1 MNKKETALVALT
13 TVVVLAVGCFF
24 AASSAT
30 RSPAELIGTNTSV
43 YSAEITSS
51 TNIVK
56 TLNSDYAYGF
66 QLHGGENYGLFA
78 QKSEGSIEVYDDS
91 GDYVISLKTNLDYIQ
106 FFLNESNSSSYK
118 ISDSEYRTLY
128 AFPGLKTISVTVDKA
143 TTGLHLYSYSGAEN
157 CFDSSESVNGDLR
170 THTLT
175 RNSTP
180 LPTGQ
185 GMGNRIM
192 IENVTGKNEPVPVKI
207 RSISL
212 TYSC

>member
-1 MNKKETALVALT
+1 MNKRETALVALT
-13 TVVVLAVGCFF
+13 TVVVLAAGCFF

-30 RSPAELIGTNTSV
+30 RSPAELIGTNASM

-56 TLNSDYAYGF
+56 VTNSNWTYGF
-66 QLHGGENYGLFA
+66 QLRGGENYGLFA
-78 QKSEGSIEVYDDS
+78 QKSAGSIEVYDS
-91 GDYVISLKTNLDYIQ
+91 GEYVISLKTNGDYIQ
-106 FFLNESNSSSYK
+106 FFLNESDTEYSK
-118 ISDSEYRTLY
+118 ISDSEYKTLY
-128 AFPGLKTISVTVDKA
+128 AFPGLKTISVTVDIA
-143 TTGLHLYSYSGAEN
+143 TTGLSVYGWSGAQS
-157 CFDSSESVNGDLR
+157 CFDSSVSEVGNLR

-180 LPTGQ
+180 LPTGSSN
-185 GMGNRIM
+185 GNRIM
-192 IENVTGKNEPVPVKI
+192 VKNNTGVDEPVKI

>member
-1 MNKKETALVALT
+1 MNKRETALVALT
-13 TVVVLAVGCFF
+13 TVVVLAAGCFF

-30 RSPAELIGTNTSV
+30 RSPAELIGANTSM

-51 TNIVK
+51 TKIVK
-56 TLNSDYAYGF
+56 TLNSDYTYGF
-66 QLHGGENYGLFA
+66 QLRGGENYGLFA
-78 QKSEGSIEVYDDS
+78 QKSVGSIEVYDS

-106 FFLNESNSSSYK
+106 FFLKESDSRSYK

-143 TTGLHLYSYSGAEN
+143 TTGLRLYSYSGAEN
-157 CFDSSESVNGDLR
+157 CFDSSESVNGNLR

-180 LPTGQ
+180 LSTGQ

-192 IENVTGKNEPVPVKI
+192 IENKTGANEPVEIKI